1 MPIVRLASPADLGPV
16 LDRVR
21 REAGEALLLFFGSED
36 PETGESWC
44 ADCVTA
50 DPILRAAC
58 VRLRPDLALH
68 ECPVGPRSAWK
79 NVADHPYRL
88 HPALRLARIPTLIR
102 FTGGCE
108 IGRLVEADCG
118 NPAAVEAFLK

>member
-1 MPIVRLASPADLGPV
+1 MPIVRCASPADLDPV

-21 REAGEALLLFFGSED
+21 RDAGSALLLFFGSED
-36 PETGESWC
+36 PETGQSWC
-44 ADCVTA
+44 VDCVTA

-58 VRLRPDLALH
+58 VRLRPELTLH
-68 ECPVGPRSAWK
+68 ECPVGPRSGWK
-79 NVADHPYRL
+79 NVSDHPYRL

-102 FTGGCE
+102 FAAGCE

-118 NPAAVEAFLK
+118 KPAVVEAFLA